1 MATRL
6 MRHVRL
12 GVLLCALAALLAG
25 CATSPTA
32 RLSDLAAVQ
41 QQADSAYSRHDWRT
55 AAAAYEA
62 LTQRVPGNAAYWFRL
77 GNCYARLDRPE
88 PAVAAYRAA
97 LQRDPHIA
105 PAWHNLGAV
114 LLEQSQAAFQQSA
127 ANAKPGDPLKR
138 ASALLTA
145 RVGVVRQGMSGA
157 IPAQGQ
163 PATVRSV
170 AAPATASSAPGPQGG
185 AR

>member
-55 AAAAYEA
+55 AAAAYGA

-105 PAWHNLGAV
+105 PAWHNLGVV
-114 LLEQSQAAFQQSA
+114 LLEQSQAAFQQAA
-127 ANAKPGDPLKR
+127 ANAKSGDLLKH
-138 ASALLTA
+138 ASEMLDE
-145 RVGVVRQGMSGA
+145 RVSAVRKDMSA
-157 IPAQGQ
+157 TVPAQSH
-163 PATVRSV
+163 PAEVDSARTPRS
-170 AAPATASSAPGPQGG
+170 ASSTASGQGG